1 MSSDI
6 DDNNNTNDKTPK
18 DSINI
23 NKKSDKAKQ
32 QAAKTTNLKVVEV
45 AEQRDVGRKIAR
57 IDPDIAERLSISSG
71 DVIELSSGR
80 KKTTVLSWPA
90 REGDRGKR
98 LIRIDGY
105 IRNKL
110 DVGINDTLEIRR
122 AESKNANSITF
133 APTEPLRIVGAEEY
147 LGEHLNG
154 QLMTKGDT
162 IPISVM
168 GQRID
173 LVVIST
179 NPSGPVIIGD
189 STKIT
194 VSEESAKAV
203 QISSEDG
210 VPSITYEDIGGLGDA
225 VGRVREMIELP
236 LRHPELFKRLGVE
249 APKGVLL
256 HGPPGTGKT
265 LLAKAVANETNAN
278 FYTIGGP
285 EIMSKYHGESE
296 ERLRNVFQ
304 QAEKNAP
311 SIIFIDEIDSIAPK
325 REEVT
330 GEVERRIVAQLLS
343 LMDGMSSRGKV
354 VVIGATN
361 RINAI
366 DPALRRPGRFDRE
379 IEIGV
384 PDRNGRLEILQIHTR
399 GMPLDKDVNLEKL
412 ADISHGFVG
421 ADLQALAKE
430 AAMRAL
436 RKVLPEIDLSS
447 ENIPADTLKKII
459 VTMQD
464 FVDVT
469 KEMEPSA
476 MREVFVEVPDVKWED
491 IGGLSSIKQELQEAV
506 EWPLKYQRAFT
517 YTDATPPKGILL
529 YGPPGTGKTLIAKAA
544 ANESEANF
552 ISIKGPELLSKW
564 VGESEKGVREIFRKA
579 RQAAPCIIFFDEIDA
594 IAPIRGGNVGDSHVT
609 ERLISQLLTELDGLE
624 ILTNVIVIAAT
635 NRPDI
640 IDPAL
645 LRPGRFDRLLYV
657 PPPDR
662 DSRVQIIKIHTKKK
676 PLAEDVSIE
685 QLANHTDG
693 YTGADIASLSSAAV
707 MLALREYVSKY
718 PNPNE
723 SDKHLQELRIRMD
736 HFEEAMKKIRPL
748 STQELKMYK
757 TISEQFGRPEIGIR
771 GRGSSN
777 ISDAD
782 ISSSAIT

>member
-6 DDNNNTNDKTPK
+6 DNDNTNG
-18 DSINI
+18 SSNI
-23 NKKSDKAKQ
+23 NAGRGKD
-32 QAAKTTNLKVVEV
+32 AAKVVNLKVAEV

-57 IDPDIAERLSISSG
+57 IDPKIAERLNVSTG
-71 DVIELSSGR
+71 DALELSSLG
-80 KKTTVLSWPA
+80 KKSTVLSWPA
-90 REGDRGKR
+90 RESDRGKG

-105 IRNKL
+105 TRNKL
-110 DVGINDTLEIRR
+110 DVGMNDTIDVRKV
-122 AESKNANSITF
+122 ESKDAKSITF

-147 LGEHLNG
+147 LAEYLNG
-154 QLMTKGDT
+154 TLMTKGDT
-162 IPISVM
+162 VPINVM

-179 NPSGPVIIGD
+179 SPSGPVIIND

-194 VSEESAKAV
+194 VSEENAKAV
-203 QISSEDG
+203 QISKEGG
-210 VPSITYEDIGGLGDA
+210 VPSITYEDIGGFRDEVA
-225 VGRVREMIELP
+225 RVREMIELP

-325 REEVT
+325 RDEVS

-379 IEIGV
+379 IELGV
-384 PDRNGRLEILQIHTR
+384 PDRNGRLEILQIHSR
-399 GMPLDKDVNLEKL
+399 GMPLAKDVNLQKL

-421 ADLQALAKE
+421 ADLQSLSKE

-436 RKVLPEIDLSS
+436 RRILPEIDLAS
-447 ENIPADTLKKII
+447 ESIPADTLKKII

-464 FVDVT
+464 FTDVI

-491 IGGLSSIKQELQEAV
+491 IGGLLSIKQELQEAV
-506 EWPLKYQRAFT
+506 EWPLKYQGVFT
-517 YTDATPPKGILL
+517 YADATPPKGILL
-529 YGPPGTGKTLIAKAA
+529 YGPPGTGKTLMAKAA

-564 VGESEKGVREIFRKA
+564 VGESEKGVREVFRKS
-579 RQAAPCIIFFDEIDA
+579 RQAAPCIIFFDEMDA
-594 IAPIRGGNVGDSHVT
+594 IAPIRGNNGDSHVT
-609 ERLISQLLTELDGLE
+609 ERVISQLLTELDGLE

-676 PLAEDVSIE
+676 PLADDIDIE
-685 QLANHTDG
+685 ELANHTDG
-693 YTGADIASLSSAAV
+693 YTGADIASLMSAAV
-707 MLALREYVSKY
+707 MLALRDHISKY
-718 PNPNE
+718 KDPKEADN
-723 SDKHLQELRIRMD
+723 HAQELKVNMR
-736 HFEEAMKKIRPL
+736 HLEEAMKKIRPL
-748 STQELKMYK
+748 STQELNMYK
-757 TISEQFGRPEIGIR
+757 TISEQFGKPGSQAQTDRFRQTR
-771 GRGSSN
+771 G
-777 ISDAD
+777 
-782 ISSSAIT
+782 SAIT

>member
-1 MSSDI
+1 MSSNI
-6 DDNNNTNDKTPK
+6 DEDNTTNNNKNTSRATRDTPK
-18 DSINI
+18 AIS
-23 NKKSDKAKQ
+23 
-32 QAAKTTNLKVVEV
+32 LKVAE

-57 IDPDIAERLSISSG
+57 VDPQVVEQLNITSG
-71 DVIELSSGR
+71 DALELTSLG

-90 REGDRGKR
+90 RSVDRGKG
-98 LIRIDGY
+98 LIRVDGY
-105 IRNKL
+105 TRNKL
-110 DVGINDTLEIRR
+110 DVGINDQIEVKRV
-122 AESKNANSITF
+122 ESKDAKSITF

-147 LGEHLNG
+147 LTEYLNG
-154 QLMTKGDT
+154 QLMAKGDT
-162 IPISVM
+162 IPINVM

-179 NPSGPVIIGD
+179 NPSGPVIVND

-194 VSEESAKAV
+194 VSEESAKAQQV
-203 QISSEDG
+203 SREG
-210 VPSITYEDIGGLGDA
+210 GAPSITYEDIGGLGDA

-285 EIMSKYHGESE
+285 EIMSKFYGESE
-296 ERLRNVFQ
+296 EKLRNVFQ

-311 SIIFIDEIDSIAPK
+311 SIIFIDELDSIAPK
-325 REEVT
+325 REEVS

-361 RINAI
+361 RVNAI

-399 GMPLDKDVNLEKL
+399 GMPLAKDVNLEKL

-430 AAMRAL
+430 AAIRAL
-436 RKVLPEIDLSS
+436 RRVLPEIDLSS
-447 ENIPADTLKKII
+447 ESIPAETLRKII

-464 FVDVT
+464 FTDVI

-476 MREVFVEVPDVKWED
+476 MREVFVEVPDVRWED

-506 EWPLKYQRAFT
+506 EWPLKYQAVFT
-517 YTDATPPKGILL
+517 YADAMPPKGILL
-529 YGPPGTGKTLIAKAA
+529 YGPPGTGKTLMAKAA

-564 VGESEKGVREIFRKA
+564 VGESEKGVREVFRKA

-594 IAPIRGGNVGDSHVT
+594 IAPRRGGGFSGDSHVT

-624 ILTNVIVIAAT
+624 ILTNVVVIGAT

-640 IDPAL
+640 IDAAL

-657 PPPDR
+657 PSPDR
-662 DSRVQIIKIHTKKK
+662 NSRIQIIKIHTKKK
-676 PLAEDVSIE
+676 PLADDVDIE
-685 QLANHTDG
+685 KLADHTDR

-707 MLALREYVSKY
+707 MLALREHISKY
-718 PNPNE
+718 KDPKE
-723 SDKHLQELRIRMD
+723 ADSHTQELKIHMK
-736 HFEEAMKKIRPL
+736 HFEDAIKKIRPL
-748 STQELKMYK
+748 STQELNMYK
-757 TISEQFGRPEIGIR
+757 EIADQFGKPELRAAATESVGT
-771 GRGSSN
+771 G
-777 ISDAD
+777 
-782 ISSSAIT
+782 